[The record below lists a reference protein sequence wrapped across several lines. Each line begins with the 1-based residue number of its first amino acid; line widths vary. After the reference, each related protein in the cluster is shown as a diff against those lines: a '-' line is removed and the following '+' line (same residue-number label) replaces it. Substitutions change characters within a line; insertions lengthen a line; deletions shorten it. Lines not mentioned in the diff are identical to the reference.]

1 MAAPTGLSI
10 DPELSNAC
18 RWDTRRVPVVVLE
31 HRDRVMARRIREL
44 QRASY
49 AVEAELIG
57 FNQMPPLVEEVED
70 VTNLTP

>member
-1 MAAPTGLSI
+1 
-10 DPELSNAC
+10 
-18 RWDTRRVPVVVLE
+18 
-31 HRDRVMARRIREL
+31 MARRIREL

-57 FNQMPPLVEEVED
+57 FNKIPPLVEEVED